1 MGEPHISC
9 TITSC
14 THQLHILEL
23 GEKMS
28 EYTSIVL
35 KIIMIFVLLFGLVA
49 IVGTAYAI
57 DKEFRKCA
65 GCHKIDEGKKGGMG
79 PNLYGIFNSP
89 AGQVEKYRYSEW
101 LKESGIVWTRE
112 ALHAWLSDRK
122 TREEYFGKDVF
133 KTKMMWTGIK
143 KEEQMKEILDY
154 LESKELVH

>member
-1 MGEPHISC
+1 M
-9 TITSC
+9 
-14 THQLHILEL
+14 
-23 GEKMS
+23 MS

-79 PNLYGIFNSP
+79 PNMYGIFNSP